1 MCRHGIEIHSCPVLV
16 CVFVYAICNES
27 TQTIQS
33 LWFFVSFAVRQAR
46 LRLLLPLSRHN
57 LPMLVSCQSERAAVR
72 LGHMLFVSD
81 VRHRLHWHT
90 PLCSLFWLTSMI
102 SFLMYMVCSNCASC
116 PVLAPRLC
124 LKKSRSALSMIL
136 SGCTA
141 WQASSSA
148 ALPFYPTQPF
158 TLQSQKLCIGWFE
171 SGQIV
176 FWHRPDF
183 LHYLHKALK
192 FLSQR
197 MSLLLNF

>member
-141 WQASSSA
+141 CIQFSSPAIHDLNLADLNLAKSSLDIA
-148 ALPFYPTQPF
+148 
-158 TLQSQKLCIGWFE
+158 
-171 SGQIV
+171 QISCTV
-176 FWHRPDF
+176 SVC
-183 LHYLHKALK
+183 LHKALK